1 MRESYRLQKNELQE
15 KLSAA
20 GKSLII
26 FFIYTGK
33 ELPDQTTIYGKTAAA
48 LNAIMNECAS

>member
-33 ELPDQTTIYGKTAAA
+33 ELPDQTTIHGKTAAA